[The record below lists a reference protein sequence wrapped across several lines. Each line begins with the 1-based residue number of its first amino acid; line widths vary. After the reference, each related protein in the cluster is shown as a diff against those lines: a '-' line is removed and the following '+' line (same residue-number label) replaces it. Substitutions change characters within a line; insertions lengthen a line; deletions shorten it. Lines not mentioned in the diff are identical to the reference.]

1 MVALQQKRIGCNFC
15 HRFILGA
22 VGSLALSISTR
33 DLNNRF
39 SSVMDANDYF
49 IDVIIN
55 SYLTTA
61 LHAFRSNARKVA
73 RLKRKTWQ
81 AKLQRIRKIGRAHV

>member
-1 MVALQQKRIGCNFC
+1 
-15 HRFILGA
+15 
-22 VGSLALSISTR
+22 
-33 DLNNRF
+33 
-39 SSVMDANDYF
+39 MDANDYF

-55 SYLTTA
+55 SYLMTA

-81 AKLQRIRKIGRAHV
+81 AKLQWMRKRDLRRVNELYLGVQPFSYELRRCCEEFYKQLKKAWGFTPVKLLLMK